1 MTLHKNKTFFYVM
14 SSLKFA
20 MQICQK
26 PTYFFYSNVFILC
39 RKLIKK
45 MKQVFKISINS
56 ASLST
61 SSSVRLIDWIVFTP
75 YRRMQIFGNLSC
87 KV

>member
-1 MTLHKNKTFFYVM
+1 M
-14 SSLKFA
+14 SPLIFA
-20 MQICQK
+20 MQICQFSKKKKK
-26 PTYFFYSNVFILC
+26 PTYFFYSNFFILC

-45 MKQVFKISINS
+45 MKQVFKKSINS

-75 YRRMQIFGNLSC
+75 YRRMQKFGNLSC